1 MKTILENSKFLM
13 LGLVLASLVATLA
26 AFVWAV
32 YETAQTIINL
42 VTNYKSASSTIGS
55 FVQLMDIFL
64 LVAVLYI
71 LTVTIYELF
80 IGDLDL
86 PKWLIIHN
94 FDQLKTILLNMV
106 VLILAVSFLKFFQER
121 NDPSSTLLYG
131 LAVAVVAFALI
142 RYREHGHADH
152 ANDDQKGH

>member
-1 MKTILENSKFLM
+1 MKTILQNSKFLM

-26 AFVWAV
+26 AFVWAI
-32 YETAQTIINL
+32 YETTQTIIRL
-42 VTNYKSASSTIGS
+42 VTNYKSASSTIGA

-71 LTVTIYELF
+71 LTVTLYELF

-86 PKWLIIHN
+86 PDWLIIHN
-94 FDQLKTILLNMV
+94 FDQLKAILSNVV
-106 VLILAVSFLKFFQER
+106 VLIMAVSFLKFFLEK
-121 NDPSSTLLYG
+121 NDPTSTLFYG

-142 RYREHGHADH
+142 RYREHGHADR
-152 ANDDQKGH
+152 ASDDRKGH